1 MRITKVMPIF
11 CDGGWRAFTFIK
23 VETDEGL
30 VGYGECTDNRSS
42 FGIGGCVRD
51 LEPQLIGQDP
61 TVVEKR
67 YWDMCQ
73 HFQQNP
79 GGIAQKAIAG
89 IEVALWDIKAKAL
102 NVPLYELFGG
112 PLWDKI
118 RVYWSHCG
126 TYRARSP
133 ELFTTSPPLRTM
145 DDIAKLGEEVVA
157 RGYTA
162 LKTNI
167 IIPGERPR
175 MLRTFDQNIDYNI
188 LKAIDKLISTFRK
201 AVGDGVDICLD
212 LNFNFKTEG
221 FIQVAKVVEPY
232 NMMWLELDIYDPDA
246 LLQIK
251 QSTKVPICSAE
262 NLYTMKGYQPYLE
275 RHAMDV
281 CMIDLPWNG
290 YIESRRIAA
299 LADMYEIMVSP
310 HNYYSHLSTFM
321 SAHLC
326 ASVPNVKIMETD
338 VDSVPWRDDIVTEL
352 PDIKDGYINLPK
364 KPGIG
369 AELNEKEIARHP
381 WPK

>member
-1 MRITKVMPIF
+1 MKITKVTPIF

-42 FGIGGCVRD
+42 FGIGGCIRD
-51 LEPQLIGQDP
+51 LEPRLIGQDP
-61 TVVEKR
+61 TMVEKR

-112 PLWDKI
+112 PLWDRI

-133 ELFTTSPPLRTM
+133 ELFTTNPPLRTM

-157 RGYTA
+157 RGYSA

-188 LKAIDKLISTFRK
+188 LKAIDRLMSTFRK
-201 AVGDGVDICLD
+201 AVGDAVDICLD

-232 NMMWLELDIYDPDA
+232 NLMWLELDIYDPDA

-251 QSTKVPICSAE
+251 QSTRVPICSAE

-299 LADMYEIMVSP
+299 LADMYETMVAP

-338 VDSVPWRDDIVTEL
+338 VDSVPWRDDIITEL
-352 PDIKDGYINLPK
+352 PDIRDGYLSLTK

-369 AELNEKEIARHP
+369 AELNEKEIAKHP

>member
-1 MRITKVMPIF
+1 MKITKVTPIF

-51 LEPQLIGQDP
+51 LEPRLIGQDP

-133 ELFTTSPPLRTM
+133 ELFTTEAPLRTI
-145 DDIAKLGEEVVA
+145 DDIARLGEEVVA

-167 IIPGERPR
+167 IILGERPR
-175 MLRTFDQNIDYNI
+175 MLRTFDQNIDHNI
-188 LKAIDKLISTFRK
+188 LKAIDRLMSTFRK
-201 AVGDGVDICLD
+201 AVGNEVDICLD

-221 FIQVAKVVEPY
+221 FIQVARVVEPY
-232 NMMWLELDIYDPDA
+232 NLMWLELDIYDPGA

-251 QSTKVPICSAE
+251 QSTRVPICSAE

-299 LADMYEIMVSP
+299 LADMYETMVSP

-338 VDSVPWRDDIVTEL
+338 VDSVPWRDDIITEL

-369 AELNEKEIARHP
+369 VELNEKEIAKHP

>member
-1 MRITKVMPIF
+1 MKITKVTPIF

-51 LEPQLIGQDP
+51 LEPRLIGQDP
-61 TVVEKR
+61 TMVEKR

-102 NVPLYELFGG
+102 NVPIYELFGG

-133 ELFTTSPPLRTM
+133 ELFTTNPPLRTM

-232 NMMWLELDIYDPDA
+232 NLMWLELDIYDPDA

-299 LADMYEIMVSP
+299 LADMYETMVSP

-338 VDSVPWRDDIVTEL
+338 VDSVPWRDDIITEL

>member
-1 MRITKVMPIF
+1 MKITRVTPIF

-51 LEPQLIGQDP
+51 LEPRLIGQNP
-61 TVVEKR
+61 TIVEKR

-133 ELFTTSPPLRTM
+133 ELFTTNPPLRTM

-162 LKTNI
+162 FKTNI

-188 LKAIDKLISTFRK
+188 LKAIDRLMSTFRK
-201 AVGDGVDICLD
+201 AVGDEVDICLD

-232 NMMWLELDIYDPDA
+232 NLMWLELDIYDPDA

-251 QSTKVPICSAE
+251 QSTRVPICSAE

-338 VDSVPWRDDIVTEL
+338 VDSVPWRDDIITEL

-369 AELNEKEIARHP
+369 AELNEREIAKHP

>member
-1 MRITKVMPIF
+1 MKITRVTPIF

-51 LEPQLIGQDP
+51 LEPRLIGQNP
-61 TVVEKR
+61 TMVEKR

-89 IEVALWDIKAKAL
+89 IEVALWDIKARAL

-133 ELFTTSPPLRTM
+133 ELFTASPPLRTM

-188 LKAIDKLISTFRK
+188 LKAIDKLVSTFRK

-232 NMMWLELDIYDPDA
+232 NLMWLELDIYDPDA

-251 QSTKVPICSAE
+251 QSTRVPICSAE

-299 LADMYEIMVSP
+299 LADMYETMVSP

-338 VDSVPWRDDIVTEL
+338 VDSVPWRDDIITEL
-352 PDIKDGYINLPK
+352 PDIKDAYINLPK

-369 AELNEKEIARHP
+369 AELNEREIARHP